1 VETEIDW
8 RFNGNVGALP
18 PVSLNGR
25 ASSDPDVWDG
35 VAGVRG
41 RMQLGSEKWFAQGHL
56 DLGAGDSDF
65 TWQLAAGVG
74 HAFDWGEVLLTYRHL
89 DYEFSTDSPVREMT
103 FSGPAIA
110 FAFSW

>member
-1 VETEIDW
+1 
-8 RFNGNVGALP
+8 
-18 PVSLNGR
+18 
-25 ASSDPDVWDG
+25 
-35 VAGVRG
+35 
-41 RMQLGSEKWFAQGHL
+41 MQLGSEKWFAQGHL